1 MAASAAYVPSE
12 VDVLGE
18 DEGAHDGDD
27 DHHEGAEGR
36 GEDGAPALHHQP
48 SGAKAQCAN
57 LVHRHQGKTNFYH

>member
-1 MAASAAYVPSE
+1 MAHGGQHLPAE

-36 GEDGAPALHHQP
+36 GEDGASALDH
-48 SGAKAQCAN
+48 
-57 LVHRHQGKTNFYH
+57 